1 VICENRHD
9 PTSVFLNTYV
19 DDRYKI
25 TVYYRQPY
33 GELYDLQEDPGE
45 IHNLWDDPSHRE
57 LKTRLL
63 QQYAWAQM
71 GKEPLWMPRV
81 WGA

>member
-1 VICENRHD
+1 
-9 PTSVFLNTYV
+9 VFLNTYV

-33 GELYDLQEDPGE
+33 GELYDLQEDPAE

-57 LKTRLL
+57 LKMRLL

-71 GKEPLWMPRV
+71 SKEPLWMPRV